1 MNSRTFKSLATAVA
15 GGLLLVGTGV
25 PAQAAAASSTLG
37 KLPTAVT
44 AATGGGSVSV
54 PVTYKCTNNTKTTHY
69 VTAMLNQPGPW
80 DWDLAYVAGFR
91 GDTGG
96 MVKAKCT
103 GKTVKHVLKLKEGAY
118 SNFEA
123 TLTKGAGTLSV
134 DLERRGAG
142 SAGAYKLASSL
153 TKTTAVT
160 VR

>member
-1 MNSRTFKSLATAVA
+1 MNSRTLTSLATLLA

-37 KLPTAVT
+37 KLPTVVT
-44 AATGGGSVSV
+44 STQDGTSVSV

-69 VTAMLNQPGPW
+69 VVASLNQTGPW
-80 DWDLAYVAGFR
+80 GWDLAYVAGYR

-96 MVKAKCT
+96 MVKARCT
-103 GKTVKHVLKLKEGAY
+103 GRTVKHVLRLKQGAY
-118 SNFEA
+118 SNPEA
-123 TLTKGAGTLSV
+123 QLTKGAGTLSV

-142 SAGAYKLASSL
+142 SAGAYKLASAIS
-153 TKTTAVT
+153 KAGAVT